1 MLKQISPTAALIPL
15 TAGRTES
22 IPVSVVDDAGESVNL
37 SSGYTATFELYEKL
51 GETPLLSLATSVIT
65 LSAAHAVTEVN
76 ATIAITAAETS
87 SILSTSLRPDG
98 VYLRGEL
105 RVTLTSTGA
114 IAYSQKVEFEF
125 RQTP

>member
-22 IPVSVVDDAGESVNL
+22 IPVSVVDDAGEAVNL

-65 LSAAHAVTEVN
+65 LSNGVNATETN